1 MVQNRNIGL
10 GGGTTLPLS
19 DQRSERM
26 FEKLTPLAESEKSL
40 VKAEISALKA
50 RLSSQQ
56 QQVKQAKLPVVVL
69 IEGWGASG
77 KGSLIGDLIL
87 NMDPRSFTVFSI
99 NPPTDDEARRP
110 FLWRYFQ
117 KIQEAGQF
125 VFFDS
130 GWYGETIQNV
140 MVDGLDGKDYR
151 RRIESINA
159 FERQLTDG
167 GYLVVKFFLH
177 IPKKIQ
183 DERFEKLLESE
194 NTEWRISK
202 ADKRENKHYKEY
214 AAAWDQLLDK
224 TDTPA
229 APWHIIDGS
238 ERTKRLQVYRVL
250 TDAIAAALEGN
261 RPVYDAPHAEFPL
274 LSMPKL
280 AQVPLDQ
287 KVEETEYRV
296 QLKEAQNRLKDLH
309 NRIYRKKIPVI
320 LVYEGWDAAGK
331 GGNIKRVAAAL
342 DPRGYEVVPIAAPDK
357 HEISRQY
364 LWRFWNH
371 IPKTG
376 HITIF
381 DRSWY
386 GRVMVERIEGFCSE
400 DDWKRAYREM
410 NEFEK
415 ELSDWGAV
423 ILKFWIH
430 IDKDTQLAR
439 FNDRQNT
446 PEKQW
451 KITDEDWRNRE
462 KWDQY
467 EVAVD
472 EMLQKT
478 STEYAPWHIIESTDK
493 KYARLKV
500 LNILIDAL
508 EDALKK

>member
-1 MVQNRNIGL
+1 
-10 GGGTTLPLS
+10 
-19 DQRSERM
+19 M
-26 FEKLTPLAESEKSL
+26 FEKLTPLAESEKSV
-40 VKAEISALKA
+40 VKAEISALKS
-50 RLSSQQ
+50 RLTVQQ
-56 QQVKQAKLPVVVL
+56 QQIKQAKLPVVVL
-69 IEGWGASG
+69 IEGWGAAG
-77 KGSLIGDLIL
+77 KGSLISDIIL
-87 NMDPRSFTVFSI
+87 NIDPRSFTVFSI
-99 NPPTDDEARRP
+99 NPPTDEEARRP

-117 KIQEAGQF
+117 KIPEAGQF

-130 GWYGETIQNV
+130 GWYGETIQDMMN
-140 MVDGLDGKDYR
+140 DGLDGKEYR
-151 RRIESINA
+151 RRLRSINN
-159 FERQLTDG
+159 FERQLSDN

-183 DERFEKLLESE
+183 DERFEKLLSSK

-202 ADKRENKHYKEY
+202 ADKRENKHYREY
-214 AAAWDQLLDK
+214 AAAWDELLDK

-238 ERTKRLQVYRVL
+238 ERSKRLQVYRVL
-250 TDAIAAALEGN
+250 TDAIEAALEGK
-261 RPVYDAPHAEFPL
+261 RPGREAPEEEFPL
-274 LSMPKL
+274 LPMPPL
-280 AQVPLDQ
+280 AGVPLGQ
-287 KVEETEYRV
+287 SVGETEYRIR
-296 QLKEAQNRLKDLH
+296 LKEAQNRLGDLH
-309 NRIYRKKIPVI
+309 NRIYRQKIPVI

-357 HEISRQY
+357 HELSRHY

-376 HITIF
+376 HIAIF

-386 GRVMVERIEGFCSE
+386 GRVMVERIEGLCG
-400 DDWKRAYREM
+400 DAWKRAYREM

-423 ILKFWIH
+423 ILKF
-430 IDKDTQLAR
+430 
-439 FNDRQNT
+439 
-446 PEKQW
+446 
-451 KITDEDWRNRE
+451 
-462 KWDQY
+462 WDQY

-500 LNILIDAL
+500 LGIIIDAL
-508 EDALKK
+508 EEALKEKE

>member
-1 MVQNRNIGL
+1 
-10 GGGTTLPLS
+10 
-19 DQRSERM
+19 M
-26 FEKLTPLAESEKSL
+26 FEKLTPLAESEKSV
-40 VKAEISALKA
+40 VKAEISALKS
-50 RLSSQQ
+50 RLTVQQ
-56 QQVKQAKLPVVVL
+56 QQIKQAKLPVVVL
-69 IEGWGASG
+69 IEGWGAAG
-77 KGSLIGDLIL
+77 KGSLISDIIL
-87 NMDPRSFTVFSI
+87 NIDPRSFTVFSI
-99 NPPTDDEARRP
+99 NPPTDEEARRP

-117 KIQEAGQF
+117 KIPEAGQF

-130 GWYGETIQNV
+130 GWYGETIQDMMN
-140 MVDGLDGKDYR
+140 DGLDGKEYR
-151 RRIESINA
+151 RRLRSINN
-159 FERQLTDG
+159 FERQLSDN

-183 DERFEKLLESE
+183 DERFEKLLSSK

-202 ADKRENKHYKEY
+202 ADKRENKHYREY
-214 AAAWDQLLDK
+214 AAAWDELLDK

-238 ERTKRLQVYRVL
+238 ERSKRLQVYRVL
-250 TDAIAAALEGN
+250 TDAIEAALEGK
-261 RPVYDAPHAEFPL
+261 RPGREAPEEEFPL
-274 LSMPKL
+274 LPMPPL
-280 AQVPLDQ
+280 AGVPLGQ
-287 KVEETEYRV
+287 SVGETEYRIR
-296 QLKEAQNRLKDLH
+296 LKEAQNRLGDLH
-309 NRIYRKKIPVI
+309 NRIYRQKIPVI

-357 HEISRQY
+357 HELSRHY

-376 HITIF
+376 HIAIF

-386 GRVMVERIEGFCSE
+386 GRVMVERIEGLCG
-400 DDWKRAYREM
+400 DAWKRAYREM

-446 PEKQW
+446 PEKRW

-462 KWDQY
+462 KWDLY

-478 STEYAPWHIIESTDK
+478 STAYAPWHIIESKDK
-493 KYARLKV
+493 RYARLKV
-500 LNILIDAL
+500 LHILIDAL
-508 EDALKK
+508 EEALKGRE

>member
-1 MVQNRNIGL
+1 
-10 GGGTTLPLS
+10 
-19 DQRSERM
+19 M
-26 FEKLTPLAESEKSL
+26 FEKLTPLAESEKSV
-40 VKAEISALKA
+40 VKAEISALKS
-50 RLSSQQ
+50 RLTVQQ
-56 QQVKQAKLPVVVL
+56 QQIKQAKLPVVVL
-69 IEGWGASG
+69 IEGWGAAG
-77 KGSLIGDLIL
+77 KGSLISDIIL
-87 NMDPRSFTVFSI
+87 NIDPRSFTVFSI
-99 NPPTDDEARRP
+99 NPPTDEEARRP

-117 KIQEAGQF
+117 KIPEAGQF

-130 GWYGETIQNV
+130 GWYGETIQDMMN
-140 MVDGLDGKDYR
+140 DGLDGKEYR
-151 RRIESINA
+151 RRLRSINN
-159 FERQLTDG
+159 FERQLSDN

-183 DERFEKLLESE
+183 DERFEKLLSSK

-202 ADKRENKHYKEY
+202 ADKRENRHYREY
-214 AAAWDQLLDK
+214 AAAWDELLDK

-238 ERTKRLQVYRVL
+238 ERSKRLQVYRVL
-250 TDAIAAALEGN
+250 TDAIEAALEGK
-261 RPVYDAPHAEFPL
+261 RPGCEAPEEEFPL
-274 LSMPKL
+274 LPMPPL
-280 AQVPLDQ
+280 AGVPLGQ
-287 KVEETEYRV
+287 SVEETEYRIR
-296 QLKEAQNRLKDLH
+296 LKEAQNRLGDLH
-309 NRIYRKKIPVI
+309 NRIYRQKIPVI

-357 HEISRQY
+357 HELSRHY

-376 HITIF
+376 HIAIF

-386 GRVMVERIEGFCSE
+386 GRVMVERIEGLCG
-400 DDWKRAYREM
+400 DAWKRAYREM

-423 ILKFWIH
+423 ILKFWLH
-430 IDKDTQLAR
+430 IDKDTQLER
-439 FNDRQNT
+439 FSDRQNT
-446 PEKQW
+446 PEKRW

-462 KWDQY
+462 KWDRY
-467 EVAVD
+467 EVAVN

-478 STEYAPWHIIESTDK
+478 STAYAPWHIIESTDK

-500 LNILIDAL
+500 LGIVIDAL
-508 EDALKK
+508 EAALKEKE